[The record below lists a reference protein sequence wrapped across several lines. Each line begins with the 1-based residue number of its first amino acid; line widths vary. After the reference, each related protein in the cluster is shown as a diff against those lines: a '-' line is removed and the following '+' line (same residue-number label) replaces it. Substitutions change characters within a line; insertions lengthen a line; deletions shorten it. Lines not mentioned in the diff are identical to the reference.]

1 VLICDEVTNII
12 IKDKKIIGYII
23 IVKEQLMKFNLGNGE
38 EPIDVLISAILFT
51 AFQIQIKE
59 PLLNYKDVLA
69 WDYKGLKDIPK
80 EDKKIV
86 G

>member
-12 IKDKKIIGYII
+12 IKEK

-38 EPIDVLISAILFT
+38 EPIDVLIGAILFT